1 MFTVIHLPSLTG
13 KKMLKFSSS
22 GGALGKF
29 ALGLTLAAVLAAC
42 GGGGGGA
49 PAATVVAS
57 TDSSS
62 AISAA
67 DPATSAKIV
76 TAVLD
81 KTFTF
86 PPVPDFGTTA
96 ATTLVLSGTGA
107 APTFTIASGGDTAT
121 GTMGFGSCIF
131 TVTQSD
137 FVAPHQL
144 AVGQPPI
151 VVDPCTLD
159 AQTGGDTIGVTTD
172 TPVIFVLGTIESE
185 EILLPVS
192 VAADGTVTVAGQVV
206 GTVPTETT
214 TATGATGAG
223 S

>member
-1 MFTVIHLPSLTG
+1 
-13 KKMLKFSSS
+13 MLKFSSS
-22 GGALGKF
+22 GGALCKF

-86 PPVPDFGTTA
+86 P
-96 ATTLVLSGTGA
+96 LSL
-107 APTFTIASGGDTAT
+107 IS
-121 GTMGFGSCIF
+121 
-131 TVTQSD
+131 V
-137 FVAPHQL
+137 
-144 AVGQPPI
+144 QPP
-151 VVDPCTLD
+151 PLRWC
-159 AQTGGDTIGVTTD
+159 
-172 TPVIFVLGTIESE
+172 
-185 EILLPVS
+185 
-192 VAADGTVTVAGQVV
+192 
-206 GTVPTETT
+206 
-214 TATGATGAG
+214 
-223 S
+223 

>member
-1 MFTVIHLPSLTG
+1 
-13 KKMLKFSSS
+13 MLKFSST
-22 GGALGKF
+22 GATLAKF
-29 ALGLTLAAVLAAC
+29 ALGLTMAATLAAC
-42 GGGGGGA
+42 GGGGGGGA

-62 AISAA
+62 AITAA
-67 DPATSAKIV
+67 DSATSTAIV
-76 TAVLD
+76 TAVLN
-81 KTFTF
+81 KTFSF
-86 PPVPDFGTTA
+86 PPVPELGTTA
-96 ATTLVLSGTGA
+96 ATTMVLSGTPS
-107 APTFTIASGGDTAT
+107 APTFTIGSGSDTAT

-137 FVAPHQL
+137 FVAPHRL

-159 AQTGGDTIGVTTD
+159 TQTEGDPVGVTTD
-172 TPVIFVLGTIESE
+172 TPSIFVLGVTESA

-206 GTVPTETT
+206 GDVPTETT